1 VAFDETGQLT
11 LAIDRAHEQTL
22 STFVQGPNEE
32 IVSIMTQP
40 RPGFRG
46 IWLCGNQ
53 GSGKTHLLRA
63 MTLLGKGIEQRQFV
77 DTKSPRVLADLESAS
92 RRGEV
97 IAVDD
102 ASEIAHQSG
111 CEEALMATYERLNA
125 SNGLLIVGDRL
136 AATATDFSIA
146 DLNSRVRS
154 LMHYQM
160 MPLLDEEKSE
170 ILRAR
175 ALHRGYELND
185 SVLSYW
191 LARGPRDLRLL
202 LTDLDRLDRASLAH
216 QRHVTIPLLKEVLG
230 Y

>member
-1 VAFDETGQLT
+1 MALDDPGQLT

-22 STFVQGPNEE
+22 SSFVQGPNKE
-32 IVSIMTQP
+32 IVSMVTQP

-46 IWLCGNQ
+46 IWLCGTQ
-53 GSGKTHLLRA
+53 GTGKTHLLRA
-63 MTLLGKGIEQRQFV
+63 ITLIGTGLEQRQFI
-77 DTKSPRVLADLESAS
+77 DGASSRVLADLENAS
-92 RRGEV
+92 HLGEV
-97 IAVDD
+97 VAVDE
-102 ASEIAHQSG
+102 ASKIAMNSQ

-125 SNGLLIVGDRL
+125 SGGLLIVGDRL
-136 AATATDFSIA
+136 AATATDFAIA
-146 DLNSRVRS
+146 DLNSRMRS

-160 MPLLDEEKSE
+160 TPLGDEEKSE

-175 ALHRGYELND
+175 AQHRGYEL
-185 SVLSYW
+185 SETVLSYW

>member
-1 VAFDETGQLT
+1 
-11 LAIDRAHEQTL
+11 
-22 STFVQGPNEE
+22 
-32 IVSIMTQP
+32 
-40 RPGFRG
+40 
-46 IWLCGNQ
+46 
-53 GSGKTHLLRA
+53 
-63 MTLLGKGIEQRQFV
+63 
-77 DTKSPRVLADLESAS
+77 
-92 RRGEV
+92 
-97 IAVDD
+97 
-102 ASEIAHQSG
+102 
-111 CEEALMATYERLNA
+111 MATYERLNT

-146 DLNSRVRS
+146 DLNSRMRS

-160 MPLLDEEKSE
+160 MPLVDEEKSE

-175 ALHRGYELND
+175 ALHRGYELNE